1 MKKIHVTLGIPDVYR
16 KWPWLLILL
25 RSEEPSP
32 LMSVLHIQYSQ
43 WPNHGVPEDTFSV
56 SEIEKRVIYKVAPA
70 IPDCSPIV
78 VHCNTGVGRIGTY
91 CTIHDTLQRI
101 LSGNMPGLDLVKT
114 ITTFRFQRDGMV
126 QKPEQYRLYVMM
138 PLLMN

>member
-1 MKKIHVTLGIPDVYR
+1 
-16 KWPWLLILL
+16 
-25 RSEEPSP
+25 
-32 LMSVLHIQYSQ
+32 MSVLHIQYSQ
-43 WPNHGVPEDTFSV
+43 WPNQGVPEDTFSV
-56 SEIEKRVIYKVAPA
+56 REIEKRVMYQVAPA

-78 VHCNTGVGRIGTY
+78 VHCNIGVGRTGTY

-126 QKPEQYRLYVMM
+126 QKPEQYRLCYDALVDELEDHISDGS
-138 PLLMN
+138 PVEYLVK